1 MTPDRHADRLHAQL
15 AGGAELTADQQRHVA
30 TCAACQ
36 RAVADVGRLDAQ
48 LRAAAAGLASEPI
61 PDGDIEPVDVP
72 RSRWAAPLSVVVAA
86 GLIGIVIGYAL
97 GQVRPPT
104 GADATPSPSAVA
116 ERTVRPSP
124 SSGESS
130 APAPSP
136 TPSPSPSP
144 LPEPSAQP
152 IPLAEGGETCA
163 DGAAGFAMTVP
174 DGWYAT
180 LRQGD
185 LMACAMLAPE
195 PFDPELA
202 TDFDP
207 PIRLTTSVESAPA
220 GTVVEGPSGGSVAE
234 TWAVERDGEEWRVS
248 VVELFASIGDEPAF
262 LHLQAR
268 ASDGDATRALDAIVD
283 GLTVVDPL
291 FADEDAI
298 ADADA
303 LFADADVCSDLER
316 GVNVIMPDVWW
327 TNTILGDLLPC
338 TYYAPES
345 FDVPDDGGIPEG
357 VPIVLEVVAGEV
369 DALEEVIGSETVVIQ
384 NRAAT
389 REEALPPDTDVY
401 RYVVELDDTNSVVL
415 TVRSEQS
422 DDYERDKAILDEMMR
437 RLVISPTPASVL
449 EPGPLPSCGWELVE
463 LTPDGQRFDVD
474 ARECLWAA
482 YEEGDTAEM
491 VSTGQTVE
499 GAVVRHIYRI
509 LGTDEIEWIVDASRD
524 NLGSRSWQLMRCTA
538 LEQGDDDEVS
548 GAILFMPTDCEHAI
562 VLEP

>member
-1 MTPDRHADRLHAQL
+1 MSPDRHADRLHAQL

-30 TCAACQ
+30 SCAACQ

-48 LRAAAAGLASEPI
+48 LRAATAGLASEPI
-61 PDGDIEPVDVP
+61 PDADLEPIYVP

-86 GLIGIVIGYAL
+86 GLIGILIGYAL

-104 GADATPSPSAVA
+104 GAETTPSPSAVA
-116 ERTVRPSP
+116 ERTARPSP
-124 SSGESS
+124 SAAS
-130 APAPSP
+130 AASP
-136 TPSPSPSP
+136 TPSPSPSAM
-144 LPEPSAQP
+144 PEPSTP

-163 DGAAGFAMTVP
+163 DGEAGFAMTVP

-185 LMACAMLAPE
+185 LMACAMLATA
-195 PFDPELA
+195 PFDPQMA
-202 TDFDP
+202 ADFDP

-220 GTVVEGPSGGSVAE
+220 GTIVDEPSGGSVAE
-234 TWAVERDGEEWRVS
+234 TWTVERDGEEWQVS
-248 VVELFASIGDEPAF
+248 VVELIASIGGDPAF

-268 ASDGDATRALDAIVD
+268 TSDGEATEALDAIVD
-283 GLTVVDPL
+283 GLTVMDPL
-291 FADEDAI
+291 VVDEDAI
-298 ADADA
+298 ADTEA

-316 GVNVIMPDVWW
+316 GVNVIMPDAWW

-357 VPIVLEVVAGEV
+357 VPIVLEFVAGEV
-369 DALEEVIGSETVVIQ
+369 EPLEEVTGLERLVVDS
-384 NRAAT
+384 RAAT
-389 REEALPPDTDVY
+389 REEALPSDTDVY
-401 RYVVELDDTNSVVL
+401 RYVVELDDSSNVVL

-474 ARECLWAA
+474 ARDCLWAA

-491 VSTGQTVE
+491 ISTTHSIE
-499 GAVVRHIYRI
+499 GTIVRQIYRV
-509 LGTDEIEWIVDASRD
+509 LGTDEIEVITDWSHD
-524 NLGSRSWQLMRCTA
+524 LGARPWDLVRCTA
-538 LEQGDDDEVS
+538 LEQGEDDEVS
-548 GAILFMPTDCEHAI
+548 DTIPFEPTGCDDPEPLEH
-562 VLEP
+562 